1 MEGLGRIVADI
12 RQIAVVPY
20 IPRGEREVISE
31 KEKMEEE
38 KCLISIFLS
47 VSCPHF

>member
-1 MEGLGRIVADI
+1 MEGLGRIVADS
-12 RQIAVVPY
+12 REIAVVPY
-20 IPRGEREVISE
+20 ISQGEREVILE

-38 KCLISIFLS
+38 KCLISIFLN